1 MAQAA
6 CWPVGP
12 QGIGPLLRSG
22 SLGPVSRGRLLLIDS
37 LRRAEWL
44 ATHLG
49 IRAVEVDAIDDD
61 ARRFYQRFG
70 FTPLIDDAKHLFLP
84 MHVVRKLQLRSG
96 S

>member
-22 SLGPVSRGRLLLIDS
+22 SL
-37 LRRAEWL
+37 

-49 IRAVEVDAIDDD
+49 IRAVEVDAIDED
-61 ARRFYQRFG
+61 ARRFYPRFG
-70 FTPLIDDAKHLFLP
+70 FTPLIDDANRLFLP